1 MIDDTTH
8 PATHNL
14 LATAWAHL
22 IQAYD
27 ALRADGY
34 EAEAHRAI
42 ALAKQ
47 TERLHSKVIAK
58 DNAAALDAVD
68 EMLAVASKAWG
79 E

>member
-1 MIDDTTH
+1 MDTTH

-27 ALRADGY
+27 ALRA
-34 EAEAHRAI
+34 EEQPAAARRCL

-47 TERLHSKVIAK
+47 IERLHGKVIAK
-58 DNAAALDAVD
+58 DNATALDAVD
-68 EMLAVASKAWG
+68 EMLAVAGKAWG

>member
-1 MIDDTTH
+1 MDTDMLT
-8 PATHNL
+8 ADNL

-27 ALRADGY
+27 ALRAEEQPD
-34 EAEAHRAI
+34 AARRCL

-47 TERLHSKVIAK
+47 IERLHGKVIKA
-58 DNAAALDAVD
+58 DHAAALDAVD
-68 EMLAVASKAWG
+68 EMLAVAGKAWG